1 MEKEYID
8 QILSRLLEMTKKK
21 SIIWNIDSNSQQNY
35 RLSTKTEDGLTK
47 FTAEVSL
54 DEHLNLNGHD
64 MWWIYIYNIELSDGK
79 IAIYSRREPIV
90 NNIIQEI
97 YNLYIKPKVT
107 IVDQS
112 KILNKILNSLDLEN
126 IRDEKIGSI
135 LNR

>member
-35 RLSTKTEDGLTK
+35 RLSTKTEDDLTK

-54 DEHLNLNGHD
+54 DEHLNLNGHG

-79 IAIYSRREPIV
+79 IAIYSGREPIV

-97 YNLYIKPKVT
+97 YNLYIKPQVT

-112 KILNKILNSLDLEN
+112 KVLNKILNSLDLEN